1 MKSIK
6 YSLYAGAFLLPII
19 WHLNTAADCT
29 NYINLCASGIST
41 PRTMALFKEAT
52 NVTTVDGL
60 FNNVVVNNLI
70 VTGIVTG
77 PGAAEIIGP
86 QGPTGPTGAVGS
98 IITGATGARGAT
110 GETGARGD
118 TGATG
123 ATGITGATGLMG
135 NTGTNGA
142 TGITGATGAT
152 GATGVQGAQGAR
164 GATGGT
170 GTTGLTGATGP
181 TGAAG
186 AVGPTG
192 APGSTGGG
200 VATGP
205 TGDTGNTGAQG
216 AQGPQGA
223 TGPTGADG
231 NVITIISD
239 SVTPLVVSNPSST
252 IVSINS
258 AGSSLF
264 YTQVGNI
271 VMCQFS
277 VNINAAAIPSP
288 GVGNAQPVYFFDFT
302 LPITR
307 GSAFVTD
314 GAQGSGASSELEAIG
329 FDSGIAWIQP
339 GIVKSISG
347 TTNQARWVG
356 VLESSTGQSARTF
369 TLSVFFQ
376 YTLA

>member
-1 MKSIK
+1 MKSKK
-6 YSLYAGAFLLPII
+6 YSLYAGAFLLPML
-19 WHLNTAADCT
+19 WHLNTLTDCT
-29 NYINLCASGIST
+29 NYINLCASGIFA
-41 PRTMALFKEAT
+41 PRTLALFKEAT
-52 NVTTVDGL
+52 NVTTVDGV
-60 FNNVVVNNLI
+60 FNNVVVDNLI

-77 PGAAEIIGP
+77 PGAAGIIGP

-98 IITGATGARGAT
+98 IITGPTGDPGATGA
-110 GETGARGD
+110 TGARGD

-123 ATGITGATGLMG
+123 ATGLTGAMGLTG
-135 NTGTNGA
+135 NTGANGA

-164 GATGGT
+164 GTTGATGI
-170 GTTGLTGATGP
+170 TGLTGATGP

-186 AVGPTG
+186 AVGQTG
-192 APGSTGGG
+192 AAGTTGGG

-205 TGDTGNTGAQG
+205 TGATGNTGAQG
-216 AQGPQGA
+216 PQGPQGA

-231 NVITIISD
+231 NIITITSN
-239 SVTPLVVSNPSST
+239 SVPLAVSNPSST
-252 IVSINS
+252 IVSINN
-258 AGSSLF
+258 AGSALF

-271 VMCQFS
+271 VMCQFTVS
-277 VNINAAAIPSP
+277 INAAAIPSP
-288 GVGNAQPVYFFDFT
+288 GVGNAQPIYFFDFT

-307 GSAFVTD
+307 GAAFVTD
-314 GAQGSGASSELEAIG
+314 GAQGSGASSELEPIG
-329 FDSGIAWIQP
+329 FDSSITWIQP
-339 GIVKSISG
+339 GIVKSING

-356 VLESSTGQSARTF
+356 AVETASGQIARTF